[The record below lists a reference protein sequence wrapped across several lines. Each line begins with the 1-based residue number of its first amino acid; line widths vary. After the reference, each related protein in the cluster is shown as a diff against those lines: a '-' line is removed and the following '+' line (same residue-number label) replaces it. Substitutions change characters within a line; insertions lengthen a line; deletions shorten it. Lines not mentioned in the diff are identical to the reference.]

1 MKFSIQAFLII
12 IFIGYSFMFSACV
25 NDQKFDNRKTEKL
38 VSPKEENIP
47 AKANQKTKPKNKK
60 KKNALATN
68 VQKSDTTSLSKSNK
82 KTSTTNKAAP
92 AKPKIK
98 KPSSKNIVAN
108 STLSD
113 KERLKALQTFD
124 RRTINQD
131 DYLVLKSLVQ
141 NEKEAIKIRQ
151 EALKK
156 IYKPCGGDEEM
167 LDYLFSVLQSKNN
180 HLKKEV
186 LYALQTIKYSS
197 TLFQKKQ
204 STFLNALK
212 TGLYNT
218 TDKKTY
224 RMLFEALANTNDPAA
239 HEIAIDFLKQED
251 FSKLSQKQL
260 FQLLQKNA
268 HPPHY
273 PMMHRIMQSA
283 KNLEIKTQL
292 IPLLIKHPNSKA
304 QFIKYLG
311 DKNEEIKTRLT
322 CADVLMKDNKLS
334 FYTFT
339 KNIVWD
345 KEDNIELRRKC
356 LSLINEVD
364 LKTLEKYVSLYD
376 DMLNIGISDNTL
388 NQLRETLLKKINKN
402 QY

>member
-1 MKFSIQAFLII
+1 MKCNIQAFLII
-12 IFIGYSFMFSACV
+12 VFTWYIFVFSACV
-25 NDQKFDNRKTEKL
+25 NDKQFDNRKTENL
-38 VSPKEENIP
+38 VSPKEKNIP
-47 AKANQKTKPKNKK
+47 EKASPKTKPKNKK
-60 KKNALATN
+60 KKNAVASN
-68 VQKSDTTSLSKSNK
+68 AKKSDTTTLSISNK
-82 KTSTTNKAAP
+82 KKSTTNKAAP

-98 KPSSKNIVAN
+98 KPSFKKIVAN
-108 STLSD
+108 STLSE
-113 KERLKALQTFD
+113 KERLTALQTFD

-131 DYLVLKSLVQ
+131 DYSVLKGLVQ

-156 IYKPCGGDEEM
+156 IYKPCGDDEEM

-180 HLKKEV
+180 RLKKEV

-224 RMLFEALANTNDPAA
+224 RMLFEALANANDPAA
-239 HEIAIDFLKQED
+239 HEIAINFLKQED

-260 FQLLQKNA
+260 FQLLQKNV

-273 PMMHRIMQSA
+273 PMLHRIMQST

-322 CADVLMKDNKLS
+322 CANVLMKDNKLS

-339 KNIVWD
+339 KNIIWD
-345 KEDNIELRRKC
+345 KEENIELRRKC
-356 LSLINEVD
+356 LSLISEVD